1 MNPSPSDT
9 APRGWFASVRKTLAG
24 YFVAGLLV
32 ITPIAV
38 TGWVVAWVVER
49 LDNAILPHLLRVIGL
64 EQAPRIPFVGAI
76 FTILVILLLGV
87 IARHFFGLELLRIGE
102 RLLARVPVARSIYGG
117 VKQLLET
124 IFLTSSAR
132 QFRRVVLIEYP
143 RKGIYSLAFTTGPA
157 QGLVQ
162 DETPELVISCFVPT
176 TPNPTSGFFL
186 LVPERELQTLD
197 MSVEDAFK
205 LIMSAGLVAPERK
218 PGQAANLPPAVPAA
232 VAPVAAGPE
241 NPS

>member
-1 MNPSPSDT
+1 MTAPSPAP
-9 APRGWFASVRKTLAG
+9 APRGWFASVRKMLGG

-32 ITPIAV
+32 ITPISV
-38 TGWVVAWVVER
+38 TAWVIAWVVER
-49 LDNAILPHLLRVIGL
+49 LDNAILPHLLRLVGL
-64 EQAPRIPFVGAI
+64 DAAPRIPLVGAV

-102 RLLARVPVARSIYGG
+102 RLVARVPVARSIYGG

-124 IFLTSSAR
+124 IFLKSGS
-132 QFRRVVLIEYP
+132 QKFRRVVLIEYP

-162 DETPELVISCFVPT
+162 DETPERVVCCFVPT

-186 LVPERELQTLD
+186 LVPEHEMRALD
-197 MSVEDAFK
+197 LSVEDAFK
-205 LIMSAGLVAPERK
+205 LIMSAGLVTPDRK
-218 PGQAANLPPAVPAA
+218 PAPPVGSPPAVPAA
-232 VAPVAAGPE
+232 VPPVAIGPE
-241 NPS
+241 NLS